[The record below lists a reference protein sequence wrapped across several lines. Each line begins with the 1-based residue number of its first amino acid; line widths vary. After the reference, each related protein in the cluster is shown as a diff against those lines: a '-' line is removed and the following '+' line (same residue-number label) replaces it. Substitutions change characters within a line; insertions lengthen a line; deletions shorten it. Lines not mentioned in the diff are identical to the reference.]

1 MLFLIKII
9 PPECWNPIIPNFDFE
24 KDESKTFPV
33 VFQDV
38 MKCNSDPKKL
48 YIWNSSKLKTK
59 HMTLRQYVEEA
70 RKLESKFANLSL
82 DEKEKKILTG
92 CIKNPMY
99 GTDIEFNV
107 LNEHYDCFNLHR
119 FPNLLDKYAEK
130 FGHVGGVTTH
140 LSYVGSF
147 GSRFSWHVED
157 MNLGAII
164 LMLFGM
170 PKILYLIPPHDGP
183 KLEALQKKHQKWPST
198 NCTHPLRHK
207 SNCFDPNFVRS
218 QGIEVFKVN
227 RNNFYFQFLLQFLFN
242 ILQST
247 SINFNQII
255 HNPKEIV
262 ILAPSAYHSGMNVG
276 LNFAAS
282 VNYAFEDWVEEGR
295 KFETC
300 QCLK

>member
-1 MLFLIKII
+1 MLFFIKII
-9 PPECWNPIIPNFDFE
+9 PPERWNPIKQNFDFE
-24 KDESKTFPV
+24 RDESKTFPV

-38 MKCNSDPKKL
+38 IKCKSDPEKL
-48 YIWNSSKLKTK
+48 YVWNSSKLKTK
-59 HMTLRQYVEEA
+59 HMTLRQYCEE
-70 RKLESKFANLSL
+70 
-82 DEKEKKILTG
+82 
-92 CIKNPMY
+92 
-99 GTDIEFNV
+99 
-107 LNEHYDCFNLHR
+107 
-119 FPNLLDKYAEK
+119 
-130 FGHVGGVTTH
+130 FGNVGGVTTH

-157 MNLGAII
+157 MNLSAIS

-170 PKILYLIPPHDGP
+170 PKIWYLIPPHDGP

-227 RNNFYFQFLLQFLFN
+227 RNIFLS
-242 ILQST
+242 ISST
-247 SINFNQII
+247 IFIQHSSIFFNQII
-255 HNPKEIV
+255 QNPKEIV
-262 ILAPSAYHSGMNVG
+262 VIAPSAYHSGMNVG
-276 LNFAAS
+276 LNFAAT
-282 VNYAFEDWVEEGR
+282 VNFAFEDWVEEGQ

>member
-1 MLFLIKII
+1 MVFLIKII
-9 PPECWNPIIPNFDFE
+9 PPESWNPIIPNFDFE
-24 KDESKTFPV
+24 RDESKTFPV
-33 VFQDV
+33 IFQDLI
-38 MKCNSDPKKL
+38 KCNSDPKKL
-48 YIWNSSKLKTK
+48 YVWNSSKLKTK
-59 HMTLRQYVEEA
+59 HMTLRQYVEET
-70 RKLESKFANLSL
+70 RKLESIFGDLSL

-107 LNEHYDCFNLHR
+107 LDEHYECFNLHR
-119 FPNLLDKYAEK
+119 FPNLLDNYVEK

-147 GSRFSWHVED
+147 GSRISWHVED
-157 MNLGAII
+157 MNLAAII

-170 PKILYLIPPHDGP
+170 PKILYLIPPHDGS

-227 RNNFYFQFLLQFLFN
+227 RN
-242 ILQST
+242 ILISST
-247 SINFNQII
+247 VFIQHSPIHFNQII

-282 VNYAFEDWVEEGR
+282 VNFAFENWVEEGR